1 MSTRT
6 AELATALALD
16 ALLREPPTALH
27 PVVGMGRLLDA
38 LEARLPPA
46 GAQRSRARRSGALA
60 WTAGAAAVV
69 AVALLARR
77 LPWPLRGAVLW
88 GLLSGRLLLDEV
100 AAVEQALQHDGLD
113 AGRERLRWLVTRDTA
128 ELSPALV
135 RAGAISTL
143 AENAA
148 DAWTATLWWWAVG
161 GLPAAALHRWADTAD
176 SRWGHQTPRFRDVGG
191 AAAHA
196 DDALAWVP
204 ARLTALAWRGR
215 LDAAL
220 RTQAGRTPSPNGGW
234 TMGAAAL
241 ALDVELA
248 KPGAYALNPGG
259 RAPSA
264 DDVDTALASARRVLA
279 TTAAVTLAVAAAR
292 DTNGRRPRARTSG
305 RGTHRRA
312 VAV

>member
-1 MSTRT
+1 MSTRA

-16 ALLREPPTALH
+16 TLLREPPTALH

-38 LEARLPPA
+38 LEGRLPAA
-46 GAQRSRARRSGALA
+46 GPQRSHARRSGALA
-60 WTAGAAAVV
+60 WTAGAAVVV
-69 AVALLARR
+69 AVGLLARR

-100 AAVEQALQHDGLD
+100 AAVEQALRHGGLD

-176 SRWGHQTPRFRDVGG
+176 SRWGHRTQRFRDVGR
-191 AAAHA
+191 AAARA
-196 DDALAWVP
+196 DDALAWAP

-215 LDAAL
+215 LDAEL

-234 TMGAAAL
+234 PMGAAAL

-248 KPGAYALNPGG
+248 KPGAYVLNPGG
-259 RAPSA
+259 RGPGAG
-264 DDVDTALASARRVLA
+264 DVDSALAAARRVLS

-292 DTNGRRPRARTSG
+292 DAWG
-305 RGTHRRA
+305 RGPRGRTGGHGTPRTA
-312 VAV
+312 VPT